1 MSFIFDAILAAII
14 IILSVKHYKQGFTK
28 SILNFG
34 KFFVSIILS
43 VWLGKV
49 IALAFE
55 DSDLFASMPTGLGNM
70 FCGIFGYLIAFALSF
85 IVLTII
91 INLLCNIKI
100 PILHKIN
107 KLVGLAM
114 GFAIGFFIASAL
126 STVFYTCLE
135 LVSSVKNDSAVM
147 NAYSNSFVF
156 KFIYELRIFEFI
168 RELI

>member
-14 IILSVKHYKQGFTK
+14 IILSVKHYKQGFAK
-28 SILNFG
+28 SVLNFG

-43 VWLGKV
+43 VWLGKA
-49 IALAFE
+49 IALVVEA
-55 DSDLFASMPTGLGNM
+55 SDLFASMPPKLGNI
-70 FCGIFGYLIAFALSF
+70 FCGIFGYLLAFALSF
-85 IVLTII
+85 IILTVI

-107 KLVGLAM
+107 ELVGLVI
-114 GFAIGFFIASAL
+114 GFVIGFFIASAL

-147 NAYSNSFVF
+147 NAYSDSFIF